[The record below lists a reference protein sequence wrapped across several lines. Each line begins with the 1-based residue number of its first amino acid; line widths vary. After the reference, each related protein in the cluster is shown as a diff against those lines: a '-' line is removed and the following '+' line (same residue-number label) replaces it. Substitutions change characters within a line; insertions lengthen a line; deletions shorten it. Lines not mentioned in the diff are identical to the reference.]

1 MCKVIWLVLTNY
13 NALFHSRVITPLKIS
28 FIRLSA
34 KSTSLNCF
42 KKMKMIKREK
52 LQWPLFC
59 RYDIFC
65 ASMAS
70 FSASMASFLAQWPLF
85 LHLWSLFWRSGLFF
99 CLYGL
104 FSATMSPTLS
114 KQRGGFIL
122 ITFTSGPS
130 ACINTFSARNRWRT
144 KSAASR
150 LGIRRP
156 RSFTS
161 SMPINIPIPR
171 TSPIV

>member
-70 FSASMASFLAQWPLF
+70 FSASMASFSASMVSFLAQWPLF
-85 LHLWSLFWRSGLFF
+85 LPLWPLFCHYEPNLIKAEGRLHLDHVYVGPVGLHQYFFRPESLEDKICGHATRNSEATVLHELDADEHSGSTNVTY
-99 CLYGL
+99 CLK
-104 FSATMSPTLS
+104 FE
-114 KQRGGFIL
+114 K
-122 ITFTSGPS
+122 
-130 ACINTFSARNRWRT
+130 
-144 KSAASR
+144 
-150 LGIRRP
+150 
-156 RSFTS
+156 
-161 SMPINIPIPR
+161 
-171 TSPIV
+171 

>member
-70 FSASMASFLAQWPLF
+70 FSV
-85 LHLWSLFWRSGLFF
+85 
-99 CLYGL
+99 
-104 FSATMSPTLS
+104 TMSPTLS

-144 KSAASR
+144 KSAATR
-150 LGIRRP
+150 LGIRRL

-161 SMPINIPIPR
+161 SMPMNIPVPR